1 MRAAQRRVGTT
12 KGGLIAVE
20 GVMAVALGD
29 VRGGNAAFLAQHLLA
44 LTGAGDPQAGGGN
57 DSDQADPIANLAD
70 SHLNSRVAQWA
81 VGCGGALPVAD
92 CGNRR

>member
-1 MRAAQRRVGTT
+1 
-12 KGGLIAVE
+12 
-20 GVMAVALGD
+20 MAVALGD

-57 DSDQADPIANLAD
+57 DTDQADSIANLAD
-70 SHLNSRVAQWA
+70 SHLNSRLAQPA
-81 VGCGGALPVAD
+81 VGCGGASPVAE